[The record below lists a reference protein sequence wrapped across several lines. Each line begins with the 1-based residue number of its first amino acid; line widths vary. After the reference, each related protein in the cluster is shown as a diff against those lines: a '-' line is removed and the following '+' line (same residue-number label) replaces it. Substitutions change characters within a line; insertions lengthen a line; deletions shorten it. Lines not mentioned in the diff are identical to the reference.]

1 MEGEPGVSLA
11 QKLPNKLLEALL
23 CVIGR
28 WFPFSETDHLT
39 LAG

>member
-11 QKLPNKLLEALL
+11 QKLLEALL
-23 CVIGR
+23 CVIG

-39 LAG
+39 LA